1 MLKKELEWVLKDLP
15 REFEGMNEKEAVF
28 RFELLRR
35 LFLERNL

>member
-1 MLKKELEWVLKDLP
+1 MEWVLKDLP
-15 REFEGMNEKEAVF
+15 GEFEGMSEKEAIF